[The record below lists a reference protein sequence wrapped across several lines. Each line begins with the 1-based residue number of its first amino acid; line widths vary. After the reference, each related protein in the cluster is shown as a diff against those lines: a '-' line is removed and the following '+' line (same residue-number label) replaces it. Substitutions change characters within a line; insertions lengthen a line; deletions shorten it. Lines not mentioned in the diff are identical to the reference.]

1 MKLKDRTSKQNIII
15 ILIILLIC
23 GVMIFYQTKKEG
35 IHEDEGFTLSSAV
48 NPVNG
53 LMYAYEGTDE
63 KTMDP
68 PIWKSREYVT
78 DYFTL
83 SKDNYL
89 NLTSVYLNQAKD
101 NHPPIF
107 YMLVHFST
115 MLFGGR
121 FSIYSV
127 FVVNISA
134 FILSCFVIKKILKA
148 IDKENVTIPTLILYG
163 MCMGTISMVIYQRM
177 YMLLTLF
184 VLLYFYYNIKIY
196 KNNFEMTR
204 IDIMKLGLIT
214 IGGFLTQ
221 YFFATYALGI
231 FLVMIVKMHKNK
243 KRDLMKK
250 YINVHFVYALL
261 GIILFPSCIYHL
273 LFSGK
278 GIINFGKI
286 SYFENFLGYINQ
298 LEYIFSIQTGIL
310 ILYIVLVL
318 VCLRITKLHERKN
331 ERFILML
338 GSLPTLIF
346 FVITTKVTPF
356 PELRYI
362 MPVIPV
368 IVLNLY
374 IMLDILIDVKY
385 KEVFFIGLS
394 MVLVILGML
403 ISKPKF
409 LYEDYKQIMKVAEEN
424 KDKSFVYIYD
434 NFFNHMQSIPE
445 MLTYKRTL
453 IVNET
458 RNDEVSYVIND
469 NSLNN
474 EESYILCIKSYL
486 NNEEILE
493 RIRRETDFKNI
504 TTLYLT
510 DCNKEELKVESN
522 LYLVSK

>member
-184 VLLYFYYNIKIY
+184 VLLYFYYNIK
-196 KNNFEMTR
+196 
-204 IDIMKLGLIT
+204 
-214 IGGFLTQ
+214 
-221 YFFATYALGI
+221 
-231 FLVMIVKMHKNK
+231 
-243 KRDLMKK
+243 
-250 YINVHFVYALL
+250 
-261 GIILFPSCIYHL
+261 
-273 LFSGK
+273 
-278 GIINFGKI
+278 
-286 SYFENFLGYINQ
+286 
-298 LEYIFSIQTGIL
+298 
-310 ILYIVLVL
+310 
-318 VCLRITKLHERKN
+318 
-331 ERFILML
+331 
-338 GSLPTLIF
+338 
-346 FVITTKVTPF
+346 
-356 PELRYI
+356 
-362 MPVIPV
+362 
-368 IVLNLY
+368 
-374 IMLDILIDVKY
+374 
-385 KEVFFIGLS
+385 KE
-394 MVLVILGML
+394 
-403 ISKPKF
+403 
-409 LYEDYKQIMKVAEEN
+409 
-424 KDKSFVYIYD
+424 KS
-434 NFFNHMQSIPE
+434 Q
-445 MLTYKRTL
+445 
-453 IVNET
+453 
-458 RNDEVSYVIND
+458 
-469 NSLNN
+469 
-474 EESYILCIKSYL
+474 IKSLDKKTYSH
-486 NNEEILE
+486 
-493 RIRRETDFKNI
+493 K
-504 TTLYLT
+504 
-510 DCNKEELKVESN
+510 
-522 LYLVSK
+522 

>member
-196 KNNFEMTR
+196 KNNF
-204 IDIMKLGLIT
+204 
-214 IGGFLTQ
+214 
-221 YFFATYALGI
+221 
-231 FLVMIVKMHKNK
+231 
-243 KRDLMKK
+243 
-250 YINVHFVYALL
+250 
-261 GIILFPSCIYHL
+261 
-273 LFSGK
+273 
-278 GIINFGKI
+278 
-286 SYFENFLGYINQ
+286 
-298 LEYIFSIQTGIL
+298 
-310 ILYIVLVL
+310 
-318 VCLRITKLHERKN
+318 
-331 ERFILML
+331 
-338 GSLPTLIF
+338 
-346 FVITTKVTPF
+346 
-356 PELRYI
+356 
-362 MPVIPV
+362 
-368 IVLNLY
+368 
-374 IMLDILIDVKY
+374 
-385 KEVFFIGLS
+385 
-394 MVLVILGML
+394 
-403 ISKPKF
+403 
-409 LYEDYKQIMKVAEEN
+409 
-424 KDKSFVYIYD
+424 
-434 NFFNHMQSIPE
+434 
-445 MLTYKRTL
+445 
-453 IVNET
+453 
-458 RNDEVSYVIND
+458 
-469 NSLNN
+469 
-474 EESYILCIKSYL
+474 
-486 NNEEILE
+486 
-493 RIRRETDFKNI
+493 
-504 TTLYLT
+504 
-510 DCNKEELKVESN
+510 
-522 LYLVSK
+522 